1 LRGGALAAAA
11 ASAMLAAAATA
22 TELRG
27 RVVDV
32 VDGDTVTLLDA
43 GGRQHRI
50 CIAGIDAPERGQP
63 GAYRSKSSLA
73 ALVLDQPVRVE
84 PNGGRQ
90 DCLAGQVRVAAP
102 QAPCRGVAD
111 CPTTLDAGLAQI
123 ASGRAWWAAGAAA
136 ELSPP
141 ERARYES
148 AEREARAGRA
158 GLWRDGTAV
167 PPWQWRAV
175 RRRPGN

>member
-1 LRGGALAAAA
+1 MLAAAA
-11 ASAMLAAAATA
+11 AAA

-32 VDGDTVTLLDA
+32 IDGDTFTLLDA
-43 GGRQHRI
+43 GGRQQRI

-63 GAYRSKSSLA
+63 GGYRSKASLA
-73 ALVLDQPVRVE
+73 ALVLDQPVRVV
-84 PNGGRQ
+84 PNGERH
-90 DCLAGQVRVAAP
+90 DCRAGQAWVAAP
-102 QAPCRGVAD
+102 DAPCRGAAD
-111 CPTTLDAGLAQI
+111 CPATLDAGLAQI
-123 ASGRAWWAAGAAA
+123 ASGRAWWAAGAAG
-136 ELSPP
+136 ELAPRD
-141 ERARYES
+141 RARYES

-175 RRRPGN
+175 RRGPGN